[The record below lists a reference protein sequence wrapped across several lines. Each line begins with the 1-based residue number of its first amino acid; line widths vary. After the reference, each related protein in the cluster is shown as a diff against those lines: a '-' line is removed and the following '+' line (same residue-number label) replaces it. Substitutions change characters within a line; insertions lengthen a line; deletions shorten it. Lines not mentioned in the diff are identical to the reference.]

1 MVSKLVKESHN
12 AYLNDVIGSSL
23 TENQK
28 KFWSYLRNCKSE
40 NIGIPPLKN
49 DNSSIS
55 VTDKDKAESLNSY
68 FHSVFTQEQLLTA
81 NIGTS
86 YSPSIPDLKI
96 SADGVYKQLSQ
107 LNPKKACGPDEIPAK
122 VLKEASQS
130 ISHWL
135 SLTSSNH
142 MNPIRSLQIGL
153 MP

>member
-28 KFWSYLRNCKSE
+28 KFWSYLRSCKSE

>member
-1 MVSKLVKESHN
+1 MRS
-12 AYLNDVIGSSL
+12 
-23 TENQK
+23 
-28 KFWSYLRNCKSE
+28 CKSE
-40 NIGIPPLKN
+40 NIGIPPLKS

-68 FHSVFTQEQLLTA
+68 FHSVFTQEQLLNA

-96 SADGVYKQLSQ
+96 SADSVYKQLSQ

-122 VLKEASQS
+122 VFKEASLS

-135 SLTSSNH
+135 SLTSGSNH

-153 MP
+153 MPWQFLRKVISPIQQLTVQFHWPVFAGR

>member
-12 AYLNDVIGSSL
+12 AYLNDVLGSSL

-28 KFWSYLRNCKSE
+28 KFWSYLRSCKSE

-55 VTDKDKAESLNSY
+55 VTDKDKAESLNCY

-86 YSPSIPDLKI
+86 YPPSIPDLKI

-122 VLKEASQS
+122 VLNFSTK
-130 ISHWL
+130 
-135 SLTSSNH
+135 
-142 MNPIRSLQIGL
+142 
-153 MP
+153 